1 MAVYAAYRHI
11 ELDNVGYGKKRV
23 LKPPGGGTSDIFG
36 APDPVQNSPR
46 RVRNNMQSSVFG
58 PPPTN
63 GEITPRSKMGCDSYN
78 RLFGPA
84 DSRPQSATK
93 NRLKSSIILSND
105 ADSSP
110 PKDNNSNSPIKEISA
125 VDGVSTKAS
134 MPRRNPVTGDGMYF
148 KEIRRSARRRDGN
161 PVTGEGYTNG
171 EKQPAA
177 NNAPPAAAAAPTTN
191 GTSHSAPPQRNRVPP
206 GGYSSGLW

>member
-63 GEITPRSKMGCDSYN
+63 
-78 RLFGPA
+78 
-84 DSRPQSATK
+84 
-93 NRLKSSIILSND
+93 
-105 ADSSP
+105 
-110 PKDNNSNSPIKEISA
+110 
-125 VDGVSTKAS
+125 
-134 MPRRNPVTGDGMYF
+134 
-148 KEIRRSARRRDGN
+148 DGN